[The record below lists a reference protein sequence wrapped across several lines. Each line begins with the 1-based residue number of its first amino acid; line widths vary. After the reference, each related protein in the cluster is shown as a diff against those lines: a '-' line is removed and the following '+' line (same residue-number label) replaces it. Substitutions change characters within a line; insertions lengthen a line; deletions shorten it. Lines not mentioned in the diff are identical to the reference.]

1 MMLQSLGWDDRRKLE
16 FRPYA
21 ADGLT
26 PGRVVAE
33 HRTHF
38 QVATELA
45 ELSATITGRFRS
57 KAAQRTDL
65 PGVGDFVAL
74 RPSSG
79 DGPGLIE
86 AILPRSSAFVRKAA
100 GETRPQLVAAN
111 VDFVFIVM
119 ALDGDFNLQRLQ
131 RYLALAA
138 ESGAAPIIVINKADI
153 PHVAT
158 EIAGQIAEIAPGV
171 PLHIVSARSS
181 TGMLELQQYFG
192 GNRTIALVGSSGAGK
207 STMTNQLLGQA
218 LQATQEVRAHDSRG
232 RHTTTHR
239 QLFIR
244 PQGGAIIDTP
254 GMRGLESWEP
264 SKRVETDFD
273 DIEALA
279 AQCRFRNCRHETE
292 PACAVRA
299 ALASGALDADR
310 FARFA
315 KRARA

>member
-1 MMLQSLGWDDRRKLE
+1 MLEALGWNDRRKQE
-16 FRPYA
+16 FRPHA
-21 ADGLT
+21 ADGLA
-26 PGRVVAE
+26 PGRLVAE
-33 HRTHF
+33 HRTHY

-74 RPSSG
+74 RLSSG
-79 DGPGLIE
+79 DGPGRIE
-86 AILPRSSAFVRKAA
+86 ALLPRTSAFVRKAA

-111 VDFVFIVM
+111 IDFIFIVM
-119 ALDGDFNLQRLQ
+119 ALDGDFNLQRLE

-138 ESGAAPIIVINKADI
+138 ESGAAPVIVINKADI
-153 PHVAT
+153 LHVAT
-158 EIAGQIAEIAPGV
+158 ETTGQIANVAPGV
-171 PLHIVSARSS
+171 PMHIVSARSS
-181 TGMLELQQYFG
+181 SGMGELQRYFD

-218 LQATQEVRAHDSRG
+218 LQATQEVRLSDSRG

-254 GMRGLESWEP
+254 GMRGLELWEP
-264 SKRVETDFD
+264 NKRVETDFD

-279 AQCRFRNCRHETE
+279 LQCRFRNCRHETE
-292 PACAVRA
+292 PGCTVRA
-299 ALASGALDADR
+299 ALASGALDAER
-310 FARFA
+310 FASFA
-315 KRARA
+315 KRERT

>member
-1 MMLQSLGWDDRRKLE
+1 MMLQSLGWNDRRNQE
-16 FRPYA
+16 FGPYA

-57 KAAQRTDL
+57 LAAQRTDL

-74 RPSSG
+74 RQSSG

-86 AILPRSSAFVRKAA
+86 AILPRTSAFIRKAA

-131 RYLALAA
+131 RYLALVA
-138 ESGAAPIIVINKADI
+138 ESGAAPVIVINKADI
-153 PHVAT
+153 SHVAT
-158 EIAGQIAEIAPGV
+158 EISGQIADIAAGV
-171 PLHIVSARSS
+171 PMHIVSARSS
-181 TGMLELQQYFG
+181 SSIVELEPYFQ
-192 GNRTIALVGSSGAGK
+192 GNSTIALVGSSGAGK
-207 STMTNQLLGQA
+207 STMTNQLLGQE
-218 LQATQEVRAHDSRG
+218 LQATQAVRSHDSRG

-254 GMRGLESWEP
+254 GMRGLELWEP
-264 SKRVETDFD
+264 SKSVAIDFD
-273 DIEALA
+273 DIEVLA
-279 AQCRFRNCRHETE
+279 AQCRFRNCRHENE

-310 FARFA
+310 FALFVKHA
-315 KRARA
+315 KT

>member
-1 MMLQSLGWDDRRKLE
+1 MMLEALGWNDRRKQE
-16 FRPYA
+16 FRRYT
-21 ADGLT
+21 ADGLV

-33 HRTHF
+33 HRTHY

-57 KAAQRTDL
+57 EAAQRTDL

-74 RPSSG
+74 RLSSG

-86 AILPRSSAFVRKAA
+86 AILPRSSALVRKAA

-111 VDFVFIVM
+111 VDFIFIVM
-119 ALDGDFNLQRLQ
+119 ALDGDFNLHRLE

-153 PHVAT
+153 SRVAMET
-158 EIAGQIAEIAPGV
+158 TGQISDTAPGV
-171 PLHIVSARSS
+171 PMHIVSALSS
-181 TGMLELQQYFG
+181 SGMVELQRYFD
-192 GNRTIALVGSSGAGK
+192 GNCTIALVGSSGAGK
-207 STMTNQLLGQA
+207 STMTNQLMGQA
-218 LQATQEVRAHDSRG
+218 LQATQEVRSHDSRG

-254 GMRGLESWEP
+254 GMRGLELWEP
-264 SKRVETDFD
+264 SKRVEINFD

-279 AQCRFRNCRHETE
+279 SQCRFRNCRHESE
-292 PACAVRA
+292 PGCAVRA
-299 ALASGALDADR
+299 ALASGTLDAER
-310 FARFA
+310 FASFA
-315 KRARA
+315 KRART